1 MVNKEVLNDICFI
14 KQEEGFLQGIW
25 TDEYGRE
32 DHVADHITAILKI
45 ADKYSFTYKYNE
57 KEWDNM
63 DNTHR
68 NIHLSESDFFNTNI
82 TIDNYAKADMVIG
95 HIRSN
100 LLEFLIKK
108 LEA

>member
-1 MVNKEVLNDICFI
+1 MINKEVLNDICFI
-14 KQEEGFLQGIW
+14 KQEEGFIQGIW
-25 TDEYGRE
+25 TDEYSRE
-32 DHVADHITAILKI
+32 DYVADHITTILKI
-45 ADKYSFTYKYNE
+45 ADKYAFAYKYDE

-68 NIHLSESDFFNTNI
+68 NIHLSESDFFNANI
-82 TIDNYAKADMVIG
+82 TTDNYTKADMVIG
-95 HIRSN
+95 NIRSN

>member
-1 MVNKEVLNDICFI
+1 MINKEILNDICTI

-32 DHVADHITAILKI
+32 DYVAEHITTILDI
-45 ADKYSFTYKYNE
+45 ANNYSFTYEYDE
-57 KEWDNM
+57 KKWDKW

-68 NIHLSESDFFNTNI
+68 NIHLSESDFFNANI
-82 TIDNYAKADMVIG
+82 TIDNYVKADMIIG
-95 HIRSN
+95 YIRSK

-108 LEA
+108 LEV